1 MKRKKII
8 IIISVVLIAI
18 AVASMFLFKKDK
30 VEYLTTELKKQDLVQ
45 TVSEIGTVK
54 ASKEIGLNFLQVGRL
69 NVVNVKVGDQ
79 VKEGDVLAELDNSS
93 LLIRKEEV
101 SASLNIAK
109 TNQEKLI
116 RGASY
121 DDISVLEAQLR
132 QADSSYNSSKNDL
145 EQTKKIVAENISQS
159 EKALNDLKAS
169 NYLVPM
175 AIKQS
180 VESAKINL
188 SNTEK
193 TSKQSM
199 ENNRDSLISSLD
211 YNFSVSKVALDSIK
225 RIIDDNDI
233 ENVFSV
239 KNYTYK
245 TETERSYDSSV
256 LLLSQVEDFIKIA
269 RTNPDSNNLKKAA
282 NELVS
287 LLNKTFTTLNNC
299 FSALENTI
307 TSSSFSQT
315 SLDNFKSSVNTNKTS
330 VNTAISSV
338 QNNYFTF
345 NNSVL
350 NYETSVSTAQDNLKK
365 ADATLSDAI
374 SSAENTLSLA
384 KINGDQQIIS
394 AQSRVESAKKNY
406 DVVNSQLIKLK
417 NPARSEDLKLAQ
429 SQVDQAM
436 ANLSLIDKQIEENTI
451 KAPIQGKVV
460 KINYEIGEQI
470 NGSKAVIDL
479 LTENNFEIEVFISE
493 SDISKIKIGNEAN
506 VTFDAFGDD
515 YKVLGQVYFIEP
527 AATSISDV
535 IYYKIKINFS
545 EDELNKNGF
554 IIKSGMTA
562 NVEIVTNSKKNI
574 LVAPARSILIRNGGD
589 RYIRILDGKNLK
601 EIPVKVGIS
610 GDQAMIEVI
619 SEELK
624 EGDLIITSIKNN

>member
-233 ENVFSV
+233 ESVFSV

-269 RTNPDSNNLKKAA
+269 RTNPDPNNLKKAA

-619 SEELK
+619 SEELT